1 MRDIATFHIEGSV
14 ARVSGHEVEVRGLR
28 LRLGD
33 HLEIQGSEGVRVG
46 EVVAISPEGATAL
59 ILGETDGLGRGDRVR
74 RLNNSPG
81 VPVGRTLLGR
91 VIDAMG
97 HPLDRSGPITA
108 PSVGIDGPIPPALE
122 RRRIDQPIATGIRLV
137 DTLCTVGRGQRI
149 GIFGGSGV
157 GKSTLLGMVARGTSA
172 DVNVVALIGE
182 RGREVREFIEDE
194 LGEEGMTRTVV
205 VVATSDQPPL
215 LRLRAARLATRI
227 AESFADDGL
236 DVLLM
241 MDSVTRLAMAQRDVG
256 LAADEPPT
264 ARGYTPSVFSMLPKM
279 LERSGPRATGT
290 ITGMYTILVDGDD
303 HNDPIADAVRGILDG
318 HLVLDRA
325 LAVRNRYPA
334 IDPLASLSRLATKV
348 LDPTK
353 IALAAATR
361 EALAAAAEVQE
372 LVEVGAYVPGSNPR
386 ADHGLSVAPHII
398 QFLTQT
404 PGDLTA
410 YDESWRRLD
419 AIGAQERAA

>member
-1 MRDIATFHIEGSV
+1 MPDLMPFSVEGSV
-14 ARVSGHEVEVRGLR
+14 ARVSGHEVEVRGLK

-33 HLEIQGSEGVRVG
+33 HLEIEGDSASRIG
-46 EVVAISPEGATAL
+46 EVVAIAPEGATAL
-59 ILGETDGLGRGDRVR
+59 VLGETDGLGRGDTVT
-74 RLNNSPG
+74 RLATPPG
-81 VPVGRTLLGR
+81 AVAGRELLGR

-97 HPLDRSGPITA
+97 QPLDGGRQIVGRPVELDA
-108 PSVGIDGPIPPALE
+108 PVPHAME
-122 RRRIDQPIATGIRLV
+122 RRRIDSTVATGIRLV

-157 GKSTLLGMVARGTSA
+157 GKSTLLGMVARGTTA

-194 LGEEGMTRTVV
+194 LGPEGLARSVV

-215 LRLRAARLATRI
+215 LRLRAARLATRV
-227 AESFADDGL
+227 AEWFADEGL

-264 ARGYTPSVFSMLPKM
+264 ARGYTPSVFSMLPKV
-279 LERSGPRATGT
+279 LERSGPRKTGT
-290 ITGMYTILVDGDD
+290 ITGMYTVLVDGDD

-348 LDPTK
+348 VDPDRL
-353 IALAAATR
+353 ALAAATR
-361 EALAAAAEVQE
+361 DALASAAEVQE

-386 ADHGLSVAPHII
+386 ADHGLRVAPAII
-398 QFLTQT
+398 DFLTQT
-404 PGDLTA
+404 PQDLTSF
-410 YDESWRRLD
+410 DEAWNRL
-419 AIGAQERAA
+419 AALHPVRSAA